1 MKYKV
6 QKNNQRIRKPFP
18 LDALAWRMIDLGV
31 EWFVR
36 NCFNNGNTVLVSSNM
51 YPLFVLENVKNNLI
65 RLFKGKSIITNST
78 VLTQLKKFEATIKR
92 NRPSTRSN
100 PSKKWKILKL
110 LQETRYKKHLSVLI
124 TLEGLQTPCVHM
136 CTWRCAKVNR
146 TLSCTYKLCISN
158 TMHGIIPIEHF
169 KVSQ

>member
-1 MKYKV
+1 MKCRV
-6 QKNNQRIRKPFP
+6 QKNNQRTRKPFP

-110 LQETRYKKHLSVLI
+110 LQETKYKKHLFVPI

-136 CTWRCAKVNR
+136 EVCE
-146 TLSCTYKLCISN
+146 SQSN
-158 TMHGIIPIEHF
+158 TIMY
-169 KVSQ
+169 V

>member
-110 LQETRYKKHLSVLI
+110 LQ
-124 TLEGLQTPCVHM
+124 
-136 CTWRCAKVNR
+136 
-146 TLSCTYKLCISN
+146 
-158 TMHGIIPIEHF
+158 
-169 KVSQ
+169 